1 MVLDKVN
8 YDSKVFELLE
18 MESQNNPTPSNG
30 I

>member
-18 MESQNNPTPSNG
+18 MERQNNPTPSNG